1 MQALIV
7 AACAFVLAVV
17 FGKLIIPA
25 LRALHA
31 GQSIREIG
39 PSWHNSKAGTPTMGG
54 VIILISILIPTLL
67 FGDLTNVYTRL
78 MIVSTVWLGLIG
90 FLDDYIKIVMKR
102 SEGLNP
108 IAWIFVGPNSC
119 EPPFTPS

>member
-54 VIILISILIPTLL
+54 LIFIAAAALCTIAGGWRSMLAGRTFTCWPSRWCSVSSA
-67 FGDLTNVYTRL
+67 FS
-78 MIVSTVWLGLIG
+78 MIS
-90 FLDDYIKIVMKR
+90 
-102 SEGLNP
+102 
-108 IAWIFVGPNSC
+108 
-119 EPPFTPS
+119 

>member
-31 GQSIREIG
+31 GQSIRESG
-39 PSWHNSKAGTPTMGG
+39 PSWHNSKA
-54 VIILISILIPTLL
+54 
-67 FGDLTNVYTRL
+67 
-78 MIVSTVWLGLIG
+78 
-90 FLDDYIKIVMKR
+90 
-102 SEGLNP
+102 
-108 IAWIFVGPNSC
+108 
-119 EPPFTPS
+119 